1 MNQMPTAFFP
11 IGGAASGVLTG
22 RANGADHEAHGRR
35 GRACSV
41 NVPARFPQKTLAKSE
56 FLQNRL
62 YCCQHLTCV
71 ASGVS
76 GLSQDFIP
84 KKEHVMAVATSHPPK
99 AKDWKDLYVA
109 ALLEGDKD
117 KIPFLIDQAERA
129 IVDRA
134 RELFQTQGDHIQ
146 EEEGL
151 EDALYALHALK
162 TCLATHGRFAEA
174 A

>member
-1 MNQMPTAFFP
+1 MAIPTSQ
-11 IGGAASGVLTG
+11 SG
-22 RANGADHEAHGRR
+22 
-35 GRACSV
+35 
-41 NVPARFPQKTLAKSE
+41 
-56 FLQNRL
+56 
-62 YCCQHLTCV
+62 
-71 ASGVS
+71 
-76 GLSQDFIP
+76 
-84 KKEHVMAVATSHPPK
+84 K

-109 ALLEGDKD
+109 ALLEGDKE
-117 KIPFLIDQAERA
+117 KIPSLIDQAERA

-134 RELFQTQGDHIQ
+134 RELFNTQGDHIQ